1 LPVKLIM
8 SWDIT
13 PNREREYFE
22 FVVREF
28 IPGVQHLGL
37 ELTDAWATAYGNQP
51 QIMVGAVSHSRAQ
64 IKQVLRSE
72 DWQSLNNKLM
82 DYVLNY
88 NQKIVEASGGFQF

>member
-64 IKQVLRSE
+64 IRQVLRSE

-88 NQKIVEASGGFQF
+88 TQKIVEASGGFQF

>member
-1 LPVKLIM
+1 MKLIM

-13 PNREREYFE
+13 PDREREYFE

-37 ELTDAWATAYGNQP
+37 ELTDAWATAYGDQP
-51 QIMVGAVSHSRAQ
+51 QIMVGAISRSQ
-64 IKQVLRSE
+64 TEVGQVLQSE
-72 DWQSLNNKLM
+72 DWQTLKNKLM

-88 NQKIVEASGGFQF
+88 SQKIVEASGGFQF